1 MMTMIIK
8 FTDKIDMKRIAMI
21 ILSLIPLFAMAQD
34 PQIIGGYL
42 LDGKDSFEELE
53 AAVLT
58 ESKSKAKKLDGKGM
72 KFPGGRIFM
81 TPESVGKEIGSLV
94 KTKRPFIVKA
104 ISFTVK
110 ENRMEGCR
118 GGIRIYRME
127 DEGNLVNIVTMPIYQ
142 DIPKATEQTTF
153 SIAPEES
160 IVLDPGEYYISF
172 CLTEISQEIMDR
184 WAESDTWSDEK
195 RFDMYRQDRVYF
207 PLYLKTSFTRSNSEE
222 PLTKWGANI
231 GIEVMGVERR

>member
-1 MMTMIIK
+1 MNRLLT
-8 FTDKIDMKRIAMI
+8 
-21 ILSLIPLFAMAQD
+21 ILICLLSISAMAQE

-53 AAVLT
+53 AAILT
-58 ESKSKAKKLDGKGM
+58 ESKSKEKNLGSKGM
-72 KFPGGRIFM
+72 KFPGGSIFM

-94 KTKRPFIVKA
+94 KARHPFLVKT
-104 ISFTVK
+104 ICFTVE
-110 ENRMEGCR
+110 ENRMEGCKASL
-118 GGIRIYRME
+118 RIYRMDSE
-127 DEGNLVNIVTMPIYQ
+127 DNLMNIVIMPIYQ

-153 SIAPEES
+153 SIVPEES

-172 CLTEISQEIMDR
+172 CLTEISQEVMDR
-184 WAESDTWSDEK
+184 WAESESWSDEK

-207 PLYLKTSFTRSNSEE
+207 PLYLKSSFTRSNPKE

-231 GIEVMGVERR
+231 GIEVMGIERK

>member
-1 MMTMIIK
+1 MTMIIK
-8 FTDKIDMKRIAMI
+8 FTDKIDMKRLAII
-21 ILSLIPLFAMAQD
+21 ILSLIPLLSMAQE

-94 KTKRPFIVKA
+94 KTKHPFLVKT

-118 GGIRIYRME
+118 ASIRIYRME
-127 DEGNLVNIVTMPIYQ
+127 YEGNLVNIVTMPIYQ

-207 PLYLKTSFTRSNSEE
+207 PLYLKSSFTREQSDH

-231 GIEVMGVERR
+231 GIEVMGIERK

>member
-1 MMTMIIK
+1 
-8 FTDKIDMKRIAMI
+8 MKRTLIT
-21 ILSLIPLFAMAQD
+21 ILSLIPLLAMAQE
-34 PQIIGGYL
+34 PRIIGGYL

-58 ESKSKAKKLDGKGM
+58 ESRSKEKNLGGKGM
-72 KFPGGRIFM
+72 KFPGGSIFM

-94 KTKRPFIVKA
+94 KTKHPFLVKA
-104 ISFTVK
+104 ISFTVE
-110 ENRMEGCR
+110 ENSMEGCMAS
-118 GGIRIYRME
+118 IRIYRVE
-127 DEGNLVNIVTMPIYQ
+127 SEGSLVNIVTMPIYQ
-142 DIPKATEQTTF
+142 DIPKATEETTF

-184 WAESDTWSDEK
+184 WAESDTWNDEK

-207 PLYLKTSFTRSNSEE
+207 PLYLKSSYTRERSDH

-231 GIEVMGVERR
+231 GIEVMGIERK

>member
-1 MMTMIIK
+1 MKRMIIV
-8 FTDKIDMKRIAMI
+8 
-21 ILSLIPLFAMAQD
+21 ILSLIPLFAMAQE

-53 AAVLT
+53 AAILT
-58 ESKSKAKKLDGKGM
+58 ESESKKKNLGGKGM

-94 KTKRPFIVKA
+94 KTKHPFLVKT
-104 ISFTVK
+104 ISFTVE

-118 GGIRIYRME
+118 ASIRIYRME

-142 DIPKATEQTTF
+142 DIPKATDETTF

-207 PLYLKTSFTRSNSEE
+207 PLYLKSSFTRSNPKE

-231 GIEVMGVERR
+231 GIEVMGIERK

>member
-1 MMTMIIK
+1 
-8 FTDKIDMKRIAMI
+8 MKRIAI
-21 ILSLIPLFAMAQD
+21 LILSLIPLFAKAQS

-53 AAVLT
+53 AAILT
-58 ESKSKAKKLDGKGM
+58 ESKSKEKNLGSKGM
-72 KFPGGRIFM
+72 KFPGGSIFM

-94 KTKRPFIVKA
+94 KTKHPFLVKA
-104 ISFTVK
+104 ISFTVE
-110 ENRMEGCR
+110 ENRMEGCKAS
-118 GGIRIYRME
+118 IRIYRME
-127 DEGNLVNIVTMPIYQ
+127 GEDNLVNIVTMPIYQ

-172 CLTEISQEIMDR
+172 SLTEISREITDR
-184 WAESDTWSDEK
+184 WAESGTWSEDE
-195 RFDMYRQDRVYF
+195 RFSMYRQDRIFF
-207 PLYLKTSFTRSNSEE
+207 PLYLKSSYTRERPDQ

-231 GIEVMGVERR
+231 GIEVMGIEKKS